1 MGSTTDT
8 AVVRAAGG
16 VVHRTRK
23 GSIEILM
30 VHRPRYDDWSL
41 PKGTLDDSESYPV
54 AALREVEEET
64 GFTGRLGATIG
75 SIGYGTKRGPKVVR
89 YWLVEA
95 ERGKFAPN
103 SEVDE
108 VTWVSQSKARK
119 MASYTRD
126 TNVLD
131 RATQLLEDSRRSTVY
146 LMRHANAGQRTK
158 DVETDHERSL
168 SKRGQRQVAQITRRF
183 LRLPLTRIETSYFVR
198 CEQTVEPLAAALD
211 MVLGHEPT
219 IVEGGPPEAV
229 IQYFRSLHGEAAL
242 LSSHGDI
249 ISGVIGQLA
258 AEGVEFDSPPVEW
271 KKSSVWEVDLDKGK
285 AIGGRY
291 WPPPA

>member
-1 MGSTTDT
+1 MESTTVT

-16 VVHRTRK
+16 VLHRTRK
-23 GSIEILM
+23 DKVEVLM

-95 ERGKFAPN
+95 ERGEFAPN

-108 VTWVSQSKARK
+108 VAWVTPDKARK
-119 MASYTRD
+119 IASYTRD

-131 RATQLLEDSRRSTVY
+131 RATQLIDDNRRSTVY
-146 LMRHANAGQRTK
+146 LLRHANAGQRERSN
-158 DVETDHERSL
+158 VADHERPL
-168 SKRGQRQVAQITRRF
+168 SKKGQRQVAQLNRRF

-198 CEQTVEPLAAALD
+198 CEQTIEPLAASLD
-211 MVLGHEPT
+211 IVPGHEPT
-219 IVEGGPPEAV
+219 IVEGGSPEAV
-229 IQYFRSLHGEAAL
+229 IQFFRSLHGESAL

-258 AEGVEFDSPPVEW
+258 AEGVEFDSDLEW
-271 KKSSVWEVDLDKGK
+271 KKSSVWELDLARGRVT
-285 AIGGRY
+285 GGRY
-291 WPPPA
+291 TPPPT

>member
-1 MGSTTDT
+1 MDSATDT
-8 AVVRAAGG
+8 KIVRAAGG
-16 VVHRTRK
+16 VLYRTKRK
-23 GSIEILM
+23 SVEVLM

-64 GFTGRLGATIG
+64 GFTGRLGPTVGA
-75 SIGYGTKRGPKVVR
+75 IGYGTKRGPKVVR
-89 YWLVEA
+89 YWLIEA
-95 ERGKFAPN
+95 EEGKFSPN
-103 SEVDE
+103 GEVDE
-108 VTWVSQSKARK
+108 VAWVKPEKAQE

-131 RATQLLEDSRRSTVY
+131 RAIQLLDDNRRSTVY
-146 LMRHANAGQRTK
+146 MVRHANAGQRGGK
-158 DVETDHERSL
+158 GADHERPL
-168 SKRGQRQVAQITRRF
+168 SKKGQRQTAQLTRRF
-183 LRLPLTRIETSYFVR
+183 LRIPLTRLEASYYVR

-211 MVLGHEPT
+211 MVIGHEPT

-229 IQYFRSLHGEAAL
+229 IQYFRSLHGESVL

-258 AEGVEFDSPPVEW
+258 AEGVDFDGPLEW
-271 KKSSVWEVDLDKGK
+271 KKGSVWTLDLDKGRVT
-285 AIGGRY
+285 GGRY
-291 WPPPA
+291 TPPPA